1 VTLDRVGA
9 LTLDLDDTLWPVRP
23 TLVAAER
30 VLNEWLLA
38 HAPRTAAAVGQREM
52 LALRAQVA
60 DAHPEWAHDL
70 TAIRVETI
78 RRALASQGDDPALAT
93 PAFEAFFEARHRV
106 ALYDD
111 VRPALARLTSRY
123 ALVALSNGNADIT
136 RVGLGEFFSG
146 SVSAR
151 VHGSPKPDPSIF
163 HAACAQLRL
172 APARVLHL
180 GDDLQ
185 LDVAAALAAGL
196 QSGWI
201 HRDDSP
207 HPASALDTPVHAGA
221 HRWTRLSDVAD
232 ALGC

>member
-1 VTLDRVGA
+1 MSLARVGA

-23 TLVAAER
+23 TLLGAEQA
-30 VLNEWLLA
+30 LNAWLRA
-38 HAPRTAAAVGQREM
+38 NAPLTAANVGPREM
-52 LALRAQVA
+52 LALRATVA

-78 RRALASQGDDPALAT
+78 RRALASQGEDPALAA

-106 ALYDD
+106 VLYDD
-111 VRPALARLTSRY
+111 VRPALARLASRY
-123 ALVALSNGNADIT
+123 ALVALSNGNADIA

-146 SVSAR
+146 AVSAR
-151 VHGSPKPDPSIF
+151 AHGSAKPDPSIF
-163 HAACAQLRL
+163 HAACAGLRL
-172 APARVLHL
+172 PPARVLHL

-196 QSGWI
+196 QSGWL

-207 HPASALDTPVHAGA
+207 HDASALDTPAHAGA